1 MLKRSDGRAPDQI
14 RDIQI
19 ELDYLKFAEGSC
31 LITAGNTRV
40 LCAVTFE
47 KRVPPF
53 LVGSGQGWVTAE
65 YNLLPRSTHE
75 RTVREATT
83 GRVKGRNQE
92 IQRFLGRSLRAVCD
106 LYALGETQFII
117 DCDVLQAD
125 GGTRTTALT
134 GGYCALA
141 CAVKR
146 LLDKKILAKNPII
159 ENVAATSVGIVEN
172 EILLDLAYEE
182 DSKADTDMNV
192 VMTESGRIV
201 EIQATAERIPFVLDE
216 FLKMFSLAK
225 RAVEEIVQK
234 QKTCLAGLTKVKVS

>member
-1 MLKRSDGRAPDQI
+1 MSKRSDGRAPDQI

-19 ELDYLKFAEGSC
+19 ELDYLKYAEGSC
-31 LITAGNTRV
+31 LITAGNTKV
-40 LCAVTFE
+40 ICAATFE

-75 RTVREATT
+75 RTIREVTT

-141 CAVKR
+141 SAIKK
-146 LLDKKILAKNPII
+146 LLDKKVLAKNPII

-172 EILLDLAYEE
+172 EIFLDLAYDE

-192 VMTESGRIV
+192 VLTESGRIV
-201 EIQATAERIPFVLDE
+201 EIQATAERIPFTLDE
-216 FLKMFSLAK
+216 YLKMFDLAK
-225 RAVEEIVQK
+225 RAIASIIQK
-234 QKTCLAGLTKVKVS
+234 QKASCLGQPSKV

>member
-1 MLKRSDGRAPDQI
+1 MLKRSDGRAPDEI

-19 ELDYLKFAEGSC
+19 ELNYLKYAEGSC
-31 LITAGNTRV
+31 LITAGDTKV
-40 LCAVTFE
+40 LCAATFE
-47 KRVPPF
+47 RRVPPF

-65 YNLLPRSTHE
+65 YNLLPRSTQE
-75 RTVREATT
+75 RVAREATT

-117 DCDVLQAD
+117 DCDVIQAD

-134 GGYCALA
+134 GGFCALA
-141 CAVKR
+141 TAVKK
-146 LLDKKILAKNPII
+146 LLDDKVLTKNPII
-159 ENVAATSVGIVEN
+159 ENVAATSVGIVEGQ
-172 EILLDLAYEE
+172 ILADLSYQE

-201 EIQATAERIPFVLDE
+201 EIQATAERIPFILDD
-216 FLKMFSLAK
+216 FLKMFDLAK
-225 RAVEEIVQK
+225 KAITGIIQK
-234 QKTCLAGLTKVKVS
+234 QKAVCRI